1 MNNISLKVPEPL
13 ATRLEDTAR
22 QKGVSKSA
30 LIRDALEAYLQADRT
45 ERAESALALVIR
57 VYRQPRPEHMPPEYR
72 ADIWPLWFVAFAF
85 LHNRK
90 FGGLFL
96 LGLGLEAGLR
106 QLAWLD

>member
-1 MNNISLKVPEPL
+1 MPVHLDSDFMVYRKNG
-13 ATRLEDTAR
+13 R
-22 QKGVSKSA
+22 Q
-30 LIRDALEAYLQADRT
+30 LIPT
-45 ERAESALALVIR
+45 GLVIR